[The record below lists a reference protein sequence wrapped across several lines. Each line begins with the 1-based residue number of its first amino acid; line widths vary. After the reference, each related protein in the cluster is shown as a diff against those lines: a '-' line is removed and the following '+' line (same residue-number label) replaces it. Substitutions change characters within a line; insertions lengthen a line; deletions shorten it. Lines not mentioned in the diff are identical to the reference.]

1 MAFFTVEQIP
11 AQKKENPYIIQLFK
25 EGGEL
30 LMADVKKLY
39 ILYVYDFYLGYDAWN
54 LQKLALGF

>member
-1 MAFFTVEQIP
+1 
-11 AQKKENPYIIQLFK
+11 
-25 EGGEL
+25 
-30 LMADVKKLY
+30 MADVKKLY